1 MVLTE
6 QDMAVM
12 TYRET
17 AFSVTAFYQSI
28 SEIDSMIVKQRFLEK
43 K

>member
-6 QDMAVM
+6 QDLGAMA
-12 TYRET
+12 YREM

-28 SEIDSMIVKQRFLEK
+28 NEIDSMIVKQHFLEK